1 MGGAGSVPLSSHAG
15 TEYRSVTGA
24 SARGLSGGGGEMADR
39 FGLVRGFTNVGGF
52 TNAAA
57 RSLLLVEWYD
67 ERVVK

>member
-1 MGGAGSVPLSSHAG
+1 
-15 TEYRSVTGA
+15 
-24 SARGLSGGGGEMADR
+24 LSGGGGEMADR
-39 FGLVRGFTNVGGF
+39 FGLARDVGGF

>member
-1 MGGAGSVPLSSHAG
+1 MSSHAG

-39 FGLVRGFTNVGGF
+39 FGLARDVGGF